1 MSRKVRYKAWLKL
14 ENFNSKKL
22 ISSFN
27 FIFQILIICVWLQEK
42 NGLEKIEVKDNG
54 CGIEKSD
61 GLVMCLPSYT
71 SKISDFSDLGVFKLS
86 C

>member
-1 MSRKVRYKAWLKL
+1 MFTL
-14 ENFNSKKL
+14 
-22 ISSFN
+22 SFN
-27 FIFQILIICVWLQEK
+27 LICLNTVLILCLCLQEK
-42 NGLEKIEVKDNG
+42 HGLGKIEVKDDG

-71 SKISDFSDLGVFKLS
+71 SKISDFSDLGTFKLI